1 MGATNCPETPRQKMI
16 GMMYL
21 VLTALLALNVS
32 KDLLNAFVIVD
43 KGLIKTN
50 ENIAINNANLHGEFS
65 KQYTLNKDKVQ
76 KFYDKSI
83 KAKQYTAELLALLKD
98 IKREVIATTEFG
110 DGHLKETTYEEDDA
124 NGKSV
129 EKKCKVEDLPI
140 DKINAKDNY
149 DVPMRVLIGHTEE
162 GTNGRGMELKK
173 KIDEYKNKM
182 FSLFDDIDPKIK
194 KTLNIGLNTE
204 EEYNVVEGKKCN
216 WAFNSFYHTILAA
229 DIILLDKL
237 SAEIMNAETR
247 VVTTLG
253 EAIDKKNFKFDQV
266 GAKVIASSN
275 YVIQGDKFKADI
287 IVAAYSSTEKPLAYI
302 RAGADTL
309 PASQIGSAQQIS
321 DVSNGV
327 VKYEVGAGTLG
338 DQKFAGVIR
347 LRKPG
352 TDDFENYYF
361 KSSYTVA
368 KPTAIVAATKMNVFY
383 IGVDNPVE
391 VSVPGVPDTKVFPS
405 TTGGCSI
412 TKAAHGYIVKCPSGT
427 TNTSI
432 NVTAEFSGRKQ
443 SMGASPF
450 RVKPV
455 PNPVPSIGGVESGPI
470 RKEILLASPI
480 IPQMKGFD
488 FDLQFVVTGF
498 TMGVNVGGDYI
509 ERKSSSN
516 QLTPEMKRLVQALNR
531 GQRIFLDEINAIGP
545 DRTTRK
551 LNQVILKL
559 L

>member
-76 KFYDKSI
+76 KFYNKSI
-83 KAKQYTAELLALLKD
+83 KAQQYTTELLALLKD
-98 IKREVIATTEFG
+98 IKREVIATTEFSNSS
-110 DGHLKETTYEEDDA
+110 LKETTYEAEDA
-124 NGKSV
+124 NGKTV

-182 FSLFDDIDPKIK
+182 LGLFDDIDPKIK

-204 EEYNVVEGKKCN
+204 DEKNAVEGKTCN

-237 SAEIMNAETR
+237 AAEIMNAETR
-247 VVTTLG
+247 VVTTLA

-275 YVIQGDKFKADI
+275 YVIQGDKYKADI

-302 RAGADTL
+302 RVGADSL

-327 VKYEVGAGTLG
+327 VKYEVGAGALG

-391 VSVPGVPDTKVFPS
+391 VSVPGVPDTKVVPS

-412 TKAAHGYIVKCPSGT
+412 TKAARGYIVRCQPGT

-443 SMGASPF
+443 SMGATPF
-450 RVKPV
+450 RVKTV
-455 PNPVPSIGGVESGPI
+455 PNPIPSIGNVEGGPI
-470 RKEILLASPI
+470 NKNILILSPVLAT
-480 IPQMKGFD
+480 MKNFD
-488 FDLQFVVTGF
+488 FELQYIVTSF
-498 TMGVNVGGDYI
+498 TMGVNVNGDYI
-509 ERKSSSN
+509 EYKSQNSSLTEQMRKF
-516 QLTPEMKRLVQALNR
+516 LKGANR
-531 GQRIFLDEINAIGP
+531 GQRVFLDDIYAIGP
-545 DRTTRK
+545 DKSPRK
-551 LNQVILKL
+551 LNQILLKL
-559 L
+559 F